1 MYWSEGTQLSR
12 KCGADGYDVN
22 SCLGSAA
29 PPTPSGLPSVVP
41 QPLQLPAHEL
51 EALVMRLPHHLMC
64 WNSLEQP
71 RKEWGWGGVY

>member
-1 MYWSEGTQLSR
+1 MVIMLIRAWAL
-12 KCGADGYDVN
+12 
-22 SCLGSAA
+22 L
-29 PPTPSGLPSVVP
+29 PPPHSGLPSVVP